1 MMGKDKGEK
10 PMDRRS
16 PGQQG
21 SIFIRE
27 VTCRYTYIRI
37 TTITHLIAFEV
48 HLCTIFYDLDLKPQ
62 LFVCFLRNFHSDSDT
77 YSGFYHTEFE
87 LFDFLNVGI

>member
-27 VTCRYTYIRI
+27 VTCRYKYIRI
-37 TTITHLIAFEV
+37 TTITHLI
-48 HLCTIFYDLDLKPQ
+48 TIFYDLDLKPQ